1 MPIKI
6 LALCGKSAA
15 GKDTLLQEILK
26 LNRPDIHEIISCTT
40 RPPREG
46 EVHGKNYYFL
56 TNEEFADKIEKGEM
70 LEATVFR
77 DWCYGTSLDTL
88 NPEAINVG
96 VFNVDGIDILCDNPN
111 VDLYVV
117 LIQASDKCR
126 LIRSLRREI
135 NPDVDEIVRRY
146 LADKKDFESFSQF
159 YEPDYILDTEGIGC
173 AQMKEAVSDIMS
185 DAIRHWAETT
195 NL

>member
-173 AQMKEAVSDIMS
+173 AQMKETVSDIMS
-185 DAIRHWAETT
+185 DAIRHWAKTT